1 MPPLIGPRKTGKPL
15 SVQCREI
22 WLPFRPVSK
31 ERPRFGKG
39 RAYMTGTYQKWKGNV
54 NAYLSEWW
62 TGEPLTRVKL
72 VVVHFYGPSRGDLD
86 NRVGSLLDA
95 AKGVLFS
102 DDSVT
107 VIPALVLRHI
117 KTPTKEARIYMMIV
131 YEEEQ

>member
-1 MPPLIGPRKTGKPL
+1 MNK
-15 SVQCREI
+15 
-22 WLPFRPVSK
+22 
-31 ERPRFGKG
+31 
-39 RAYMTGTYQKWKGNV
+39 AYQQWKGDV
-54 NAYLSEWW
+54 NSYLAEWW
-62 TGEPLTRVKL
+62 TAPPLTRVNV

-107 VIPALVLRHI
+107 VIPALVLKHI

-131 YEEEQ
+131 WEEDDD